1 MNDGFQFIDII
12 FLAMLAGFIAL
23 RLRSVLGRRTGHE
36 RPPEEASRRYTG
48 APKEDAKEPAKDAAL
63 PPRGDDYVTDIKAD
77 QRSANA
83 TQGGADYRL
92 VLSPSSPAFDGI
104 EAIRHKDRDF
114 SPDQF
119 AAGARAAYEM
129 ILSGFWSGRTA
140 DFRPFVSDE
149 VFAQFEAA
157 IRVRKAEGQTLRNKL
172 ERVRRVDFADAGL
185 TGSLASISLLFVSDA
200 ILTTLDS
207 EGRIIA
213 GDPADPVEVK
223 DQWTFERDLRTADPN
238 WILVATHS
246 VMP

>member
-1 MNDGFQFIDII
+1 MSDGFQFFDII

-23 RLRSVLGRRTGHE
+23 RLRSVLGRRTGNE

-48 APKEDAKEPAKDAAL
+48 APKEEAKDSGKDSRADDHVTDAKPDSRVAAQSS
-63 PPRGDDYVTDIKAD
+63 V
-77 QRSANA
+77 
-83 TQGGADYRL
+83 DYRL

-104 EAIRHKDRDF
+104 EAIRRQDHNF
-114 SPDQF
+114 SSDQF

-129 ILSGFWSGRTA
+129 ILTGFWSGNTA
-140 DFRPFVSDE
+140 EFRPFVSDE

-157 IRVRKAEGQTLRNKL
+157 IRMRKTEGQTLRNKL
-172 ERVRRVDFADAGL
+172 VRVRRVEYADAAL
-185 TGSLASISLLFVSDA
+185 SGSLASISVLFVSDA

-223 DQWTFERDLRTADPN
+223 DQWTFERDLRASDPN
-238 WILVATHS
+238 WVLVATHS
-246 VMP
+246 VTP